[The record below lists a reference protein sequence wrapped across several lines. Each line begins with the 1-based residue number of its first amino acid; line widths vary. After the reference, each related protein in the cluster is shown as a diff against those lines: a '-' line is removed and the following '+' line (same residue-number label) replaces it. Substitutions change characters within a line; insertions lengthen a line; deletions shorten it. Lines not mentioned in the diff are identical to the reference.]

1 MRQKYSKDDLFL
13 IGDAL
18 MTHRWGLQKRMEE
31 LKEKEPSG
39 LTEGEAYE
47 LQETTNKFSR
57 CASIADGLGINHDG
71 AILEFK
77 NPK

>member
-1 MRQKYSKDDLFL
+1 MRQKYSKDDLLL

-18 MTHRWGLQKRMEE
+18 ITHRWELQERMEK

-39 LTEGEAYE
+39 LTEAEVYE
-47 LQETTNKFSR
+47 LRETTNKFSR

-71 AILEFK
+71 AVLEFN